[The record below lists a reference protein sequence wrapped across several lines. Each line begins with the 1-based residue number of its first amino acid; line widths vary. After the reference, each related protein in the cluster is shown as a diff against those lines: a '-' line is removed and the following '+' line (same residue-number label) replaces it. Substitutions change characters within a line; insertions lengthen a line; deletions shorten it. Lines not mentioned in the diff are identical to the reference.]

1 LTVIKFQVVAL
12 AFDWTFPGRA
22 EMVKSALDV
31 LNVCAAL
38 PKAQAQFCETVDLPE
53 VNKPVGI
60 NILLS
65 AAEGEIVQVSY
76 SFFLIGQS
84 YKEITSYFCKLD
96 RLIIIERFSIV
107 MKRV

>member
-1 LTVIKFQVVAL
+1 VAL

-65 AAEGEIVQVSY
+65 AAEGEIVQVRY
-76 SFFLIGQS
+76 SFI
-84 YKEITSYFCKLD
+84 KLASPIKK
-96 RLIIIERFSIV
+96 LLAIFVS
-107 MKRV
+107 